1 MMEKMSKF
9 TFILLIGV
17 ILLSNFL
24 DSKECKA
31 KSTEKEEIDHVLQ
44 LPSIECPLRKQGINL
59 HDLKPFKEVQKYI
72 EFLERKDRELWQ
84 KPDIVI
90 KELSLKGTERIA
102 DVGAGSGYFTFRLSK
117 ELPKGKVY
125 AIDIEPEMIRHIH
138 HKAVSN
144 NIQNIEVVFST
155 PDNPH
160 IPKDADLVFICDVLL
175 HVKNKEDWLK
185 AVFSQMKNDSKLV
198 LIEFKEGKLPEGP
211 PEDIKIPLEKMVSIT
226 TNVGFIKLKQK
237 DELLPYQYLL
247 EFKKQ

>member
-1 MMEKMSKF
+1 MVKMSKF
-9 TFILLIGV
+9 IVILFIGV
-17 ILLSNFL
+17 FLLSNSL
-24 DSKECKA
+24 DSNECKA
-31 KSTEKEEIDHVLQ
+31 KSTVKEEINHDSQ
-44 LPSIECPLRKQGINL
+44 LPSIECPLRKRGINH

-84 KPDIVI
+84 KPDAVI
-90 KELSLKGTERIA
+90 KELSLKGTEKIA

-144 NIQNIEVVFST
+144 NIQNIEAVFST

-160 IPKDADLVFICDVLL
+160 IPEDADLVFICDVLL

-185 AVFSQMKNDSKLV
+185 SVFSQMKNDSKLV

-211 PEDIKIPLEKMVSIT
+211 PEDMKIPLEKMVSIT
-226 TNVGFIKLKQK
+226 TNAGFINLKQTDK
-237 DELLPYQYLL
+237 LLPYQYYL
-247 EFKKQ
+247 EFKK

>member
-1 MMEKMSKF
+1 MSKLIV
-9 TFILLIGV
+9 ILFIGV
-17 ILLSNFL
+17 FLLSSFL
-24 DSKECKA
+24 DSNECKA
-31 KSTEKEEIDHVLQ
+31 KSTEKEEIDHASE

-72 EFLERKDRELWQ
+72 EFLERKDRALWQ
-84 KPDIVI
+84 KPDAVI
-90 KELSLKGTERIA
+90 NELSLKGTEKVA

-144 NIQNIEVVFST
+144 NIQNIEVVLST

-160 IPKDADLVFICDVLL
+160 IPEDVDFVFICDVLH
-175 HVKNKEDWLK
+175 HVKSRGDWLK

-211 PEDIKIPLEKMVSIT
+211 PEDMKIPLEKMVSIT
-226 TNVGFIKLKQK
+226 TNAGFINLKQNN
-237 DELLPYQYLL
+237 ELLPYQYYL
-247 EFKKQ
+247 EFKK

>member
-1 MMEKMSKF
+1 MAKTSQ
-9 TFILLIGV
+9 FIVILFIGV
-17 ILLSNFL
+17 FLLSNFL
-24 DSKECKA
+24 DSNECKA
-31 KSTEKEEIDHVLQ
+31 KSTEKEEIDHASE

-59 HDLKPFKEVQKYI
+59 HDLKPFKDVQKYI

-84 KPDIVI
+84 KPDAVI
-90 KELSLKGTERIA
+90 KELSLKGTEKIA

-144 NIQNIEVVFST
+144 NIRNIEAVFST

-160 IPKDADLVFICDVLL
+160 IPEDVDLVFICDVLL

-185 AVFSQMKNDSKLV
+185 SVFCQMKDDSKLV
-198 LIEFKEGKLPEGP
+198 LVEFKEGNLPEGP
-211 PEDIKIPLEKMVSIT
+211 PEDMKIPLEKMVSIA
-226 TNVGFIKLKQK
+226 TNAGFVNLMQN
-237 DELLPYQYLL
+237 DELLPYQYYL
-247 EFKKQ
+247 EFKK

>member
-1 MMEKMSKF
+1 MEKISKF
-9 TFILLIGV
+9 TIIVFIGV
-17 ILLSNFL
+17 FLLSYFL
-24 DSKECKA
+24 DSKECNA
-31 KSTEKEEIDHVLQ
+31 KSTEKEEINHALQ

-59 HDLKPFKEVQKYI
+59 HDLKPFNEVQKYI

-84 KPDIVI
+84 KPDAVI
-90 KELSLKGTERIA
+90 KELSLKGTEKIA

-144 NIQNIEVVFST
+144 NIQNIEAVLST

-160 IPKDADLVFICDVLL
+160 IPEDVDFVFICDVLH
-175 HVKNKEDWLK
+175 HVKNRGDWLK
-185 AVFSQMKNDSKLV
+185 ALFSQMKNDSKLV

-211 PEDIKIPLEKMVSIT
+211 PEDIKIPLEKMISIT
-226 TNVGFIKLKQK
+226 TNAGFVNLKQN
-237 DELLPYQYLL
+237 DELLPYQYYL